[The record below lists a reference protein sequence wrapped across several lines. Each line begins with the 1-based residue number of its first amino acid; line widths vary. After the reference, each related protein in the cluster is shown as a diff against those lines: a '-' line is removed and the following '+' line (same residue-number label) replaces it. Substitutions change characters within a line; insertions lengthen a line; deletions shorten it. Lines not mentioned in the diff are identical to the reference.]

1 MIPQKSQETDFQI
14 QFQPVW
20 WEGHETFNNNIN
32 SACISLWG
40 LDFTDWHV
48 KGQLYSRCR
57 SELKGFGGI
66 NLPLRGLV
74 FMGCCQT

>member
-32 SACISLWG
+32 SACVSLWR
-40 LDFTDWHV
+40 LDFTDWRV
-48 KGQLYSRCR
+48 KGQLY
-57 SELKGFGGI
+57 KQ
-66 NLPLRGLV
+66 V
-74 FMGCCQT
+74 